1 MKKLLV
7 LVCAAIVSISASAQK
22 GDKAIGVNLSY
33 GAKVK
38 NIGLGV
44 KGQYYL
50 TDRLRGEASIDH
62 FLKKDNVSMWDI
74 NANLHYLFDVAP
86 KLQVYPV
93 VGVGYTKWNV
103 HFVLL
108 DGKKKSA
115 SEDRL
120 AVNLGCGVQYQL
132 INRINVNAELKYQI
146 IDNYNQLVP
155 SVGLTYRL

>member
-33 GAKVK
+33 GTKVK

-50 TDRLRGEASIDH
+50 TDRLRGEASIDY
-62 FLKKDNVSMWDI
+62 FLKKDDVSMWDI

-86 KLQVYPV
+86 KLR
-93 VGVGYTKWNV
+93 
-103 HFVLL
+103 FILL
-108 DGKKKSA
+108 WG
-115 SEDRL
+115 
-120 AVNLGCGVQYQL
+120 
-132 INRINVNAELKYQI
+132 
-146 IDNYNQLVP
+146 
-155 SVGLTYRL
+155 

>member
-33 GAKVK
+33 GTEVK

-44 KGQYYL
+44 KGQYYF
-50 TDRLRGEASIDH
+50 TNRLRGEASIDH

-103 HFVLL
+103 QFILL

-115 SEDRL
+115 S
-120 AVNLGCGVQYQL
+120 
-132 INRINVNAELKYQI
+132 
-146 IDNYNQLVP
+146 
-155 SVGLTYRL
+155 